1 VKKNKKKTFKR
12 LYHKKQDNTNES
24 DDEVETRRARMPLPI
39 LRVGC
44 SPTKLRV
51 PTLYETVVSGTA
63 CLRHAV
69 RHCHVLTATE

>member
-1 VKKNKKKTFKR
+1 VNKNKKKIFKR

-51 PTLYETVVSGTA
+51 PTLRNSSIRDSMPQARCE
-63 CLRHAV
+63 
-69 RHCHVLTATE
+69 VL